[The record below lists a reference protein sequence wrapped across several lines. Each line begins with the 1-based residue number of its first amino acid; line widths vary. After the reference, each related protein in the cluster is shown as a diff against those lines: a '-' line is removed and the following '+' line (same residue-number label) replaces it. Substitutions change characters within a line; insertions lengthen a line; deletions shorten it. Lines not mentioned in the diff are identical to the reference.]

1 MSRLAKRSCN
11 GAGQSFIQQARCSVM
26 HASHNERLQASELV
40 IKRNS
45 GPTMAFPL
53 LVQVALGIST
63 LMLNVP
69 VSLGSL
75 HQANAMALLSL
86 VIASLFV
93 LRPSAITRQSVAI
106 AVSSI
111 QQNIARSSLRPVF
124 A

>member
-1 MSRLAKRSCN
+1 MPVRL
-11 GAGQSFIQQARCSVM
+11 
-26 HASHNERLQASELV
+26 NESLKGSELLEG
-40 IKRNS
+40 KRT
-45 GPTMAFPL
+45 PKMAFAL

-69 VSLGSL
+69 VSLGSF

-93 LRPSAITRQSVAI
+93 LRPSAITRQPVAI

-111 QQNIARSSLRPVF
+111 QQNIAGGSLRSIL